1 MGYPYRVVV
10 LFRIFP
16 HMLKEFVAEVNKHH
30 STEKWVT
37 ISAKPLSSAWITTVV
52 VIMNFKSEKHLEILL
67 YELVANSKIIVGIE
81 YFEVTAERAD
91 GFFIF

>member
-16 HMLKEFVAEVNKHH
+16 HTLKEFIAEVDKRH
-30 STEKWVT
+30 STEEW
-37 ISAKPLSSAWITTVV
+37 WITTVMA
-52 VIMNFKSEKHLEILL
+52 IMNFKSKKHLEILL

-81 YFEVTAERAD
+81 YFEVTEERAG